1 MLCPVQED
9 QEGSIKSTSGS
20 DRSWK
25 ALLQVIQ
32 NNIFQFSI
40 LVHSPRP
47 TNNLKIS
54 QDILNQ
60 NCSKIQREIAKQNP
74 LLKKTCTF
82 CSTVALEANNFVA
95 MALALLVRER
105 LSLLQVLAYRRTFGP
120 IDYGPQPFDC
130 KAEVALRTQHRL
142 RGPDLHPEA
151 ECEHRGAPFTTVLD
165 REN

>member
-1 MLCPVQED
+1 MGRDEGGGGVITLCPLQED
-9 QEGSIKSTSGS
+9 QEGSVKSTSGS
-20 DRSWK
+20 DRSWR
-25 ALLQVIQ
+25 ALLQVTQ

-60 NCSKIQREIAKQNP
+60 NCSKIRRENRQTEPSVEENLYI
-74 LLKKTCTF
+74 L

-105 LSLLQVLAYRRTFGP
+105 LSLL
-120 IDYGPQPFDC
+120 
-130 KAEVALRTQHRL
+130 
-142 RGPDLHPEA
+142 
-151 ECEHRGAPFTTVLD
+151 
-165 REN
+165 